1 MQLFQQSCGI
11 KKDKR
16 ARFLAHNSKVS
27 RCEEKLMKDVF
38 LWLQIW
44 PKEKGPDDKH
54 QKMTWIHHPSSASFK
69 ITHSPKKKNFVE
81 TTNPFCPKLEGRF
94 GAVNRNQP
102 PIGTDLRKM
111 PVPCYHGP
119 FWGGVFGM
127 PVTVVTRGK
136 VEEVQQKPF
145 WRWDGCPRNGN
156 IFRMQKAMDIY
167 EMGYVWRA
175 WMFPA
180 FQKHPVKSGFFV
192 SKCRFQILSFQ
203 GISGDGDKQ
212 WKPDLTSRTYQT
224 VKNAYPT
231 NCAKR
236 SKYQHGPHATP

>member
-54 QKMTWIHHPSSASFK
+54 QKMTWIHHPSSAFFK

-127 PVTVVTRGK
+127 PVMVVTRGK
-136 VEEVQQKPF
+136 VEEVQRTVLKMRRKYHEMATYF
-145 WRWDGCPRNGN
+145 ECKKRWIFMKWDMFEELECFPLFKN
-156 IFRMQKAMDIY
+156 I
-167 EMGYVWRA
+167 
-175 WMFPA
+175 
-180 FQKHPVKSGFFV
+180 
-192 SKCRFQILSFQ
+192 L
-203 GISGDGDKQ
+203 
-212 WKPDLTSRTYQT
+212 
-224 VKNAYPT
+224 
-231 NCAKR
+231 
-236 SKYQHGPHATP
+236 